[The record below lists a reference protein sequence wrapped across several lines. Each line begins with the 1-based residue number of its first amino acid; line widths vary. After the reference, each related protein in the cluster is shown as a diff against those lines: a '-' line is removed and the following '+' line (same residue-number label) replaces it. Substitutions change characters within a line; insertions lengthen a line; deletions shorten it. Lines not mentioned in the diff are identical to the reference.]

1 MPSASGTTGAMLPP
15 FEAAAKT
22 LTRYTLCCVVTAGDC
37 KGQFAS
43 PLHTSTQNSDKTEY
57 CLRRPKMAH
66 SSNPARRCA
75 NRTCTQPCEFRAAT
89 CIPRD
94 HQRRLRRCF
103 LSKSF
108 VVHSRFVKDPNC
120 LFGLSSCRTIALGK
134 GDRVCVKF
142 FAKRTC
148 PTGLVSERRSV
159 PFVPPLTHLCLSMHV
174 CGTCQSVLK
183 QL

>member
-1 MPSASGTTGAMLPP
+1 MPP

-120 LFGLSSCRTIALGK
+120 LFGTFKLPYNSTRE

-159 PFVPPLTHLCLSMHV
+159 PFVPPPLHIYV
-174 CGTCQSVLK
+174 CQCTCAAPASLF
-183 QL
+183 